1 MSRLLPL
8 VPLLLAPLPALAADG
23 ASGTAIVGGA
33 ALVVVLLAGLLAVP
47 GARKGG
53 VAAAAL
59 FGILVAG
66 YLTAQH
72 NSPDASVCNIN
83 STFNCDLVNRSE
95 YSVLFGKVPVAL
107 LGVAFYA
114 AMAWLA
120 LRHVSAGAG
129 ATAAAMTGLAGLA
142 VAFDVYLAWA
152 SSQLGAWCPLCMVSW
167 ALNVVLFAGAFV
179 LWRGTGTP
187 NVRGLV
193 DAIGSQG
200 GGIVVVGLLTLIAG
214 NLAGPPSPGP
224 GADGAAV
231 STDALA
237 SYYEQPAGRIE
248 LDGTEP
254 ATGPADARFTI
265 VEWADYECPHCALM
279 AGELK
284 KVLAANKD
292 VRILFKHYPISGS
305 CNQFVEGER
314 HKFACNAAAA
324 PTAAFTASG
333 SMSTPQACM
342 PSFAPASARMP
353 DPQPTSRRVAPGRA
367 SVSTARRQA
376 RVVACSPVPNALP
389 GSITSAPVIPCQGAA
404 TTSRAEMWTGS
415 KCRFQSCSQSS
426 SACTVQVGSS
436 AGQPASAAAIAS
448 SGGGASN
455 QARRSTR
462 FGGRGAGPLSQGCR

>member
-324 PTAAFTASG
+324 AECARLQGRFWELNAQMFANQEFLSKEDIRFMAQQLQLDMPTFETCMADSATAEAVRQDVAAGGVAGISG
-333 SMSTPQACM
+333 TPSVFIKGLFGEQWV
-342 PSFAPASARMP
+342 
-353 DPQPTSRRVAPGRA
+353 RVSGGHEII
-367 SVSTARRQA
+367 
-376 RVVACSPVPNALP
+376 NALLEAGRQGKSLP
-389 GSITSAPVIPCQGAA
+389 APP
-404 TTSRAEMWTGS
+404 
-415 KCRFQSCSQSS
+415 
-426 SACTVQVGSS
+426 
-436 AGQPASAAAIAS
+436 PAHDEH
-448 SGGGASN
+448 
-455 QARRSTR
+455 
-462 FGGRGAGPLSQGCR
+462 